1 MKTVALVIG
10 IVLVLAGIA
19 GFIPQLTPGG
29 LLFGVMPMD
38 TLRSVLFLVTG
49 VAGIMIGVMHRRAL
63 VEPRVEGRRDLRE
76 M

>member
-10 IVLVLAGIA
+10 IVLLLAGIA

>member
-10 IVLVLAGIA
+10 IVLLLAGIA

-38 TLRSVLFLVTG
+38 TLRSVLFLLTG
-49 VAGIMIGVMHRRAL
+49 VVGIMIGATHRRAL

>member
-1 MKTVALVIG
+1 
-10 IVLVLAGIA
+10 
-19 GFIPQLTPGG
+19 
-29 LLFGVMPMD
+29 
-38 TLRSVLFLVTG
+38 VTG